1 MFQEFL
7 YIFIFCCSVCVFV
20 ENIVNTHNA
29 LATRVFWRMTEKN
42 MFRHVFFFQVFFP
55 ETITKIQK
63 EWRSLFENTGQVK
76 LSICLNI

>member
-1 MFQEFL
+1 M
-7 YIFIFCCSVCVFV
+7 CVFV

-29 LATRVFWRMTEKN
+29 LATRVFWRMTETN
-42 MFRHVFFFQVFFP
+42 MFRHVQTCFVFSSFVFFP